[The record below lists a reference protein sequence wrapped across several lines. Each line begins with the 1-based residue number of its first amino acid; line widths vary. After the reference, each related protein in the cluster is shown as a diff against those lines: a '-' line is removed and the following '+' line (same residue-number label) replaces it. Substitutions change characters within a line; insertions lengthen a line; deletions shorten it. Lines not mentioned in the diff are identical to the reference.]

1 MCEAGFI
8 KIIQIA
14 ASNLAVQKCFN
25 NLATKKKKLNSCK
38 GEEEKAQLV
47 HAEAE
52 MGVCTGLGGTRL
64 IPGLGRGEKSF
75 QQCLKEERLP

>member
-14 ASNLAVQKCFN
+14 ASNLAVQTCFN
-25 NLATKKKKLNSCK
+25 NLATKKKLISCM

-47 HAEAE
+47 HAEAG
-52 MGVCTGLGGTRL
+52 MGVCTGLEGTRL
-64 IPGLGRGEKSF
+64 IPGLGRGEKSSL
-75 QQCLKEERLP
+75 QCLKEERLS